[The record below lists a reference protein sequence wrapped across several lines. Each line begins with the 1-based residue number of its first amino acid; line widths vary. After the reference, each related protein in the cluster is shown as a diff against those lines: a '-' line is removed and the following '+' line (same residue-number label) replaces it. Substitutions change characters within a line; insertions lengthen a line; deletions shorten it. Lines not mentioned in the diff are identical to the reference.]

1 MDGRGFVK
9 LCKEK
14 GLLIRPLTVTDAD
27 MVFAAVRK
35 APRKTISFNEF
46 CVAIAKLVERSQVR
60 GGVAVGVGVGVGE
73 GVAVRVA
80 VGVKV
85 GVVMRVVV
93 RFPACLQTR
102 IAVHHLL
109 YYTHARPCATT
120 TAKQSNPF
128 HLSPHPQG
136 SLPSFAKVM
145 LALGKMGGPESTGTV
160 GEPTKLYDNKEMWT
174 GVALRGGPSTVGSGN
189 AF

>member
-1 MDGRGFVK
+1 VPTEQRQWGEGPKRLYQLFQDYNLFGGRGDALNMDGRGFVK

-46 CVAIAKLVERSQVR
+46 CVAIAKLVERSQ
-60 GGVAVGVGVGVGE
+60 
-73 GVAVRVA
+73 
-80 VGVKV
+80 
-85 GVVMRVVV
+85 
-93 RFPACLQTR
+93 
-102 IAVHHLL
+102 
-109 YYTHARPCATT
+109 
-120 TAKQSNPF
+120 
-128 HLSPHPQG
+128 G